1 MIKFL
6 KYARDFKLPETVLE
20 LLEKYSISFN
30 PSLLIHDN
38 IHYLAIRLKKDK
50 QSKVTAKLIIWD
62 ASRVQDINLSEEFEP
77 KITKVADPKLFLLE
91 GSVYCTFNTGH
102 TAKEPNNIFLCKV
115 ENFGIREVK
124 NCVYNERTRIE
135 KNWAFFKKGNKLLC
149 LYSLNPLTV
158 LEAKNTTEYSIVFD
172 NIFSNETD
180 LIHHT
185 IGSPIAHNKEK
196 NSLAFIAHKKFYK
209 GGKRLYLGKV
219 LYFNTNNFTLTQ
231 QSSFLAHS
239 IVSLFGNKIKLNPNL
254 ISCTYFSGLQSYKN
268 KWIISYGVNDI
279 QWKIKSLNKL

>member
-30 PSLLIHDN
+30 PSLIVHDN

-77 KITKVADPKLFLLE
+77 DITKVADPKLFLLE
-91 GSVYCTFNTGH
+91 ESVYCTFNTGH
-102 TAKEPNNIFLCKV
+102 TAKEPNKIFLCKV

-135 KNWAFFKKGNKLLC
+135 KNWAFFKK
-149 LYSLNPLTV
+149 
-158 LEAKNTTEYSIVFD
+158 E
-172 NIFSNETD
+172 
-180 LIHHT
+180 
-185 IGSPIAHNKEK
+185 
-196 NSLAFIAHKKFYK
+196 
-209 GGKRLYLGKV
+209 
-219 LYFNTNNFTLTQ
+219 
-231 QSSFLAHS
+231 
-239 IVSLFGNKIKLNPNL
+239 
-254 ISCTYFSGLQSYKN
+254 
-268 KWIISYGVNDI
+268 
-279 QWKIKSLNKL
+279 